1 MLDSLNNKF
10 IDSSLKIKI
19 ELYILPI
26 LVISLFFIIFQ
37 NDRKENRVIESKI
50 DLDYSKMQ
58 FKGSFLELF
67 SNIEDYASKN
77 KIQILNLTNKDKIV
91 FIKAKSNFENI
102 ERFIQKIENLNNFTD
117 IKILKINKQE
127 LNSYFVEI
135 EIDLNKFYIKNL
147 EKEIQNSDNI
157 KEYKL
162 KAIVSDYALIDEI
175 WLKKSEKI
183 DGFELKQIERN
194 FVVLQKENLDIK
206 LELNNEYIKNF
217 N

>member
-162 KAIVSDYALIDEI
+162 KAIVSEYALIDEI

>member
-1 MLDSLNNKF
+1 MLDNLNNRF
-10 IDSSLKIKI
+10 IDSSLKIKV

-26 LVISLFFIIFQ
+26 LLISLFFIISQ

-50 DLDYSKMQ
+50 DFDYSKIQ
-58 FKGSFLELF
+58 FKDSFLELF

-91 FIKAKSNFENI
+91 FVKAKSDFQNI

-117 IKILKINKQE
+117 IKIVKINKQE

-135 EIDLNKFYIKNL
+135 EIDLNKFYIKKI
-147 EKEIQNSDNI
+147 EKEIQNTENI

-162 KAIVSDYALIDEI
+162 KAIVSEYALVDEI

-194 FVVLQKENLDIK
+194 FIVLQKENLDIK

>member
-1 MLDSLNNKF
+1 MLDNLNNRF
-10 IDSSLKIKI
+10 IDSSLKIKV

-26 LVISLFFIIFQ
+26 LLISLFFIISQ
-37 NDRKENRVIESKI
+37 NDRKEDRVIESKI
-50 DLDYSKMQ
+50 DFDYSKMQ
-58 FKGSFLELF
+58 FKDSFLELF

-91 FIKAKSNFENI
+91 FVKAKSDFQNI

-117 IKILKINKQE
+117 IKIVKINKQE

-135 EIDLNKFYIKNL
+135 EIDLNKFYIKKI
-147 EKEIQNSDNI
+147 EKEIQNTENI

-162 KAIVSDYALIDEI
+162 KAIVSEYALVDEI

-194 FVVLQKENLDIK
+194 FIVLQKENLDIK